1 MDGKGTRTAG
11 RHGCTHSQVQVP
23 WNRLEL
29 GFSRQS
35 HRVAEHFRR
44 KDVDMRVAS
53 SQLRFCREGEAA
65 LEMKLQP
72 ANTGFIGT
80 MQRLSGPMWATFSPT
95 AHCQIN
101 DEIRLCLTRDAD
113 DSSATA
119 RGRYTRRFNSLQ
131 HDMNAK
137 TTATTEAIINTDD
150 HTTITTQARC
160 KCPGNRVIKLS
171 E

>member
-1 MDGKGTRTAG
+1 MAAACWLEFMAGVAFDFIFVSAFHFSLVNQVQERERCAGMDGKGARTAS

-44 KDVDMRVAS
+44 KDVDMRIAS

-80 MQRLSGPMWATFSPT
+80 MQRLSVPMRATLSPT
-95 AHCQIN
+95 AHLPN
-101 DEIRLCLTRDAD
+101 
-113 DSSATA
+113 
-119 RGRYTRRFNSLQ
+119 
-131 HDMNAK
+131 K
-137 TTATTEAIINTDD
+137 
-150 HTTITTQARC
+150 
-160 KCPGNRVIKLS
+160 
-171 E
+171 